1 MSKENKQLI
10 RRWFEEVW
18 NQKSE
23 SAIDRMLDP
32 EARAHGVPTPDGFIV
47 GPEQFKPFHRTLL
60 GAFPDMHFVFHEVL
74 AEGDRVAIRW
84 TATMTH
90 RGDQLGFPATG
101 KHVTLEGSSF
111 LVIGNGKILEG
122 WNQMEFQGMI
132 HSLKAAAEEMAKA

>member
-1 MSKENKQLI
+1 MSEQNKQLI

-32 EARAHGVPTPDGFIV
+32 EAIAHGVPTPDGAIV
-47 GPEQFKPFHRTLL
+47 GPEQFKQFHQTLL

-90 RGDQLGFPATG
+90 RGDQLGFPPTG
-101 KHVTLEGSSF
+101 KHVTLDGSTF
-111 LVIGNGKILEG
+111 AVIGNGKIREG

-132 HSLKAAAEEMAKA
+132 HSLQAAAQEVVKA